1 MSEPKLDA
9 GVLAATAQAL
19 ARAVGLSLGDGLE
32 RSLDR
37 ALVAAGLE
45 LDLAPAALAAAVQAG
60 EPRATE
66 VLAEHAVVGE
76 TCFWRHPEGLVVL
89 AAALASREAPL
100 RIWSAGCATGEEP
113 YSLAMALLDAGRD
126 RGDDRVLGTDVAAR
140 ALVLAEAGRYQP
152 RSLRRL
158 PHGLQQRWLRETPRG
173 AEVAP
178 RLAEMVRFERHN
190 LLDAPPPGPFD
201 AVVCRNVLIY
211 FDAATPA
218 SALDRLIEPLR
229 LGGFLLLG
237 PVELSLATD
246 LSFDWVARGG
256 ATLLRKPG

>member
-1 MSEPKLDA
+1 MSQPELDA
-9 GVLAATAQAL
+9 EVLQATAQAL

-37 ALVAAGLE
+37 ALLAAAVE
-45 LDLAPAALAAAVQAG
+45 LDLAPAALAAAVRAG
-60 EPRATE
+60 EPGATE
-66 VLAEHAVVGE
+66 VLAEHALVGE
-76 TCFWRHPEGLVVL
+76 TSFWRHPEALVVL
-89 AAALASREAPL
+89 AAALVGRPAPL
-100 RIWSAGCATGEEP
+100 RIWSAGCATGEEA

-140 ALVLAEAGRYQP
+140 ALVQAEAGRYQP

-158 PHGLQQRWLRETPRG
+158 PRGLAERWLRTVPG
-173 AEVAP
+173 GTEVTP

-190 LLDAPPPGPFD
+190 LLDPPPPGPFD

-211 FDAATPA
+211 FDAGAA
-218 SALDRLIEPLR
+218 AAALQRLTGAVAP
-229 LGGFLLLG
+229 GGFLVLG

-246 LSFDWVARGG
+246 LSFDWVESGG